1 MSLLSGLTLPEKV
14 WPCKV
19 RTIAQTLDKADAEI
33 LVAAVMN
40 PEWKY
45 SQLETA
51 LAVKGINL
59 GSAII
64 KRHRL
69 KGCSCW
75 KT

>member
-1 MSLLSGLTLPEKV
+1 MSLLSDLTLPAKV

-19 RTIAQTLDKADAEI
+19 RTIIQGLEKADGEI
-33 LVAAVMN
+33 LAAAVMN
-40 PEWKY
+40 PDWKF

-51 LAVKGINL
+51 LAAKGINL

-75 KT
+75 KI

>member
-1 MSLLSGLTLPEKV
+1 MSLLSDLAPASKQ

-19 RTIAQTLDKADAEI
+19 RTVMETLDKADAEI
-33 LVAAVMN
+33 LSAAVMN

-45 SQLETA
+45 QTLETA
-51 LAVKGINL
+51 LAGKGINL

-75 KT
+75 KI

>member
-1 MSLLSGLTLPEKV
+1 MSLLSDLQPPAKV

-19 RTIAQTLDKADAEI
+19 RTVAETLEKVDADI
-33 LVAAVMN
+33 LLAAVMN
-40 PEWKY
+40 PDWNY
-45 SQLETA
+45 QSLETA
-51 LAVKGINL
+51 LALRGIKL
-59 GSAII
+59 GGAII

>member
-1 MSLLSGLTLPEKV
+1 MSLLSDLALPEKV

-19 RTIAQTLDKADAEI
+19 RTTIESLDKADAEI
-33 LVAAVMN
+33 LSAAVMN

-45 SQLETA
+45 LQLESA
-51 LAVKGINL
+51 LAAKGINL
-59 GSAII
+59 GGAII

-75 KT
+75 KI

>member
-1 MSLLSGLTLPEKV
+1 MSLLGDLQPPAKV

-19 RTIAQTLDKADAEI
+19 RTILQTLEKADADI
-33 LVAAVMN
+33 LSAAVMN
-40 PEWKY
+40 PEWNY
-45 SQLETA
+45 QALETA
-51 LAVKGINL
+51 LALRGIKL

-75 KT
+75 KI

>member
-1 MSLLSGLTLPEKV
+1 MSLLADLQPPAKV

-19 RTIAQTLDKADAEI
+19 RSTLATLDKADAEI
-33 LVAAVMN
+33 LSAAVMN

-45 SQLETA
+45 QALETA
-51 LAVKGINL
+51 LALRGIDL
-59 GSAII
+59 GGAII

-75 KT
+75 KI

>member
-1 MSLLSGLTLPEKV
+1 MSLLSDLQPPAKV

-19 RTIAQTLDKADAEI
+19 RTTCESLDKVDADI
-33 LVAAVMN
+33 LSAAVMN
-40 PEWKY
+40 SEWNY
-45 SQLETA
+45 QALETA
-51 LAVKGINL
+51 LALRGIKL
-59 GSAII
+59 GSGII

>member
-1 MSLLSGLTLPEKV
+1 MSLLSDLQPPAKV

-19 RTIAQTLDKADAEI
+19 RTVLATLEKVDADI
-33 LVAAVMN
+33 LAAAVMN
-40 PEWKY
+40 PDWQY
-45 SQLETA
+45 QALETA
-51 LAVKGINL
+51 LALRGIKL
-59 GSAII
+59 GGAII